1 MPRHPWT
8 QPELDRL
15 DAMAGTTPW
24 HLFCRAYNGWAS
36 ANGYPSRTTTA
47 LRNRLQKMGHGMSV
61 SGGDWL
67 TTGDIAAIAE
77 ISPGRPE
84 NWVARFRDI
93 LQPACRHRYYIHRRN
108 LRKLARQHP
117 RLFGGISEGSL
128 NCLLEDENL
137 AAEIAAAYPNPP
149 LPLHQK
155 PLPVLCVETGV
166 TYPSQT
172 AAARAHHVVPYS
184 ICWAIKHNQPIAG
197 FHWKR
202 A

>member
-1 MPRHPWT
+1 MPNPWT

-15 DAMAGTTPW
+15 DAMAGTLPW
-24 HLFCRAYNGWAS
+24 HAFLASYNGWAS
-36 ANGYPSRTTTA
+36 AQGYPRRTATA
-47 LRNRLQKMGHGMSV
+47 LRNRLQKLGYGTGV

-67 TTGDIAAIAE
+67 TTGDIAAIAG

-117 RLFGGISEGSL
+117 RLFGGISEAAL
-128 NCLLEDENL
+128 TCLLEDEKL
-137 AAEIAAAYPNPP
+137 AEQIAAAYPHRPP
-149 LPLHQK
+149 AVHHRPK
-155 PLPVLCVETGV
+155 PVTCVETGIV
-166 TYPSQT
+166 YPSQT
-172 AAARAHHVVPYS
+172 AAARAVYVVPS
-184 ICWAIKHNQPIAG
+184 AINWAVTTNQPIAG